1 MPETNPHVDHEST
14 DVNVRGVVL
23 ATSVLIVV
31 TLLAMGLA
39 GALFGYLN
47 REAEQAQ
54 GRSPMATTE
63 VQLPPPPVIQHHPED
78 DLRQMQEEQARILN
92 GYRWVNKDGGVAR
105 IPIDR
110 AMKVL
115 LERGLLTPKPPA
127 EPAAQEQPRD

>member
-1 MPETNPHVDHEST
+1 MPKANPHLDHEST

-31 TLLAMGLA
+31 TLVAIGLT

-47 REAEQAQ
+47 REAQRAQ

-63 VQLPPPPVIQHHPED
+63 VQLPSAPLIQHHPEEE
-78 DLRQMQEEQARILN
+78 LRQMQEEQARILN
-92 GYRWVNKDGGVAR
+92 GYRWVDKDAGVAR

-110 AMKVL
+110 AMKVV

-127 EPAAQEQPRD
+127 EPAAKEQPGD

>member
-14 DVNVRGVVL
+14 DVSVRGVVL

-47 REAEQAQ
+47 REAQQAQ
-54 GRSPMATTE
+54 GRSPMVTTE
-63 VQLPPPPVIQHHPED
+63 VQLPSAPLIQHHPEN

-92 GYRWVNKDGGVAR
+92 DYRWVNKDGGVAR

-127 EPAAQEQPRD
+127 EPAAKEQPRD

>member
-1 MPETNPHVDHEST
+1 MTRANPHVDHEST
-14 DVNVRGVVL
+14 DVNVHGVIL
-23 ATSVLIVV
+23 ATGVLIVV
-31 TLLAMGLA
+31 TLLAIGLA

-47 REAEQAQ
+47 REAQRAQ
-54 GRSPMATTE
+54 RRFPMATTE
-63 VQLPPPPVIQHHPED
+63 VQLPSAPLIQYHPED

-92 GYRWVNKDGGVAR
+92 GYRWVNKDDGVAR

-127 EPAAQEQPRD
+127 EPAAKEQPRD